1 MIKVSGKGQLLA
13 GAGRCVRG
21 LVKVTQLRVY
31 YTSVICPEF
40 YLLRVVTL
48 LYELHYWLILEVF
61 VDFNTIKFLCCPVI

>member
-1 MIKVSGKGQLLA
+1 MLSSDVTLCASRVCGKGQLLA

-40 YLLRVVTL
+40 
-48 LYELHYWLILEVF
+48 
-61 VDFNTIKFLCCPVI
+61 